1 MAEAIFSVYPITK
14 GILQQLEQATG
25 VAFAAPTSFGEL
37 KREPVLRILRI
48 LRRVRSDAAWIAVS
62 DHNYQPYLPLLLIL
76 GALTGTRRLKVVDF
90 SGKVYETNRW
100 RVFLREP
107 LHLAIGSVKGFLAL
121 GNAYRA
127 ARALL
132 SEPRIPCAPISENP
146 RVAYLKTNLWF
157 GVQAGGSIG
166 HVAGVANGFSRL
178 GSKVDMYAVEDL
190 PMLEPSIN
198 HVRIRGTG
206 VVGLPLDVG
215 RFSFQQ
221 LFVEQATELMSA
233 HRPDLIYQRNCLA
246 NFAGVVLSRQ
256 FQLPLVIEYNGSE
269 VWISEHWGLPL
280 KFASVLRQVEEIN
293 LRHAHLVV
301 VVSEVL
307 RQELLDRGIPEE
319 CIVLYPNCVEPTTFD
334 PNNFTSRDSQDL
346 RKQWG
351 ISPQAVLCT
360 FLGTFGQWHGVE
372 VLAEAIR
379 KLVDTQRDWLVN
391 RRVHFMLVGDG
402 PLMPKVRALIDPSAS
417 RFVTLTGLVQQD
429 QAPRYLAASDILL
442 SPHVANADGSRFFG
456 SPTKLFEY
464 MAMGKGIVAS
474 DLEQIGHVLQPALRA
489 GELPDAAPQA
499 GDRALA
505 VLTKP
510 GDVDELIGGIRF
522 MVEREDWRVSL
533 GKNARRQVLS
543 KYTWRHHVEAI
554 LAKLME
560 ISRADTS
567 SFPAPN

>member
-14 GILQQLEQATG
+14 GILQKLEQATG

-37 KREPVLRILRI
+37 KREPPLRILGI
-48 LRRVRSDAAWIAVS
+48 LRRVRSEATWIAVS

-76 GALTGTRRLKVVDF
+76 GALTRTRRLKVVDF

-100 RVFLREP
+100 RVFLWEP
-107 LHLAIGSVKGFLAL
+107 LHLGIGSLRGFSAL
-121 GNAYRA
+121 WNAYRA

-132 SEPRIPCAPISENP
+132 GEPRIPCAPVGERP

-166 HVAGVANGFSRL
+166 HVAGVANGFSQL

-190 PMLEPSIN
+190 PMLEPAIN
-198 HVRIRGTG
+198 RVQIRGKG

-221 LFVEQATELMSA
+221 LFVEQASELMSA
-233 HRPDLIYQRNCLA
+233 SRPDLIYQRNCLA
-246 NFAGVVLSRQ
+246 NFAGVVLSRR

-269 VWISEHWGLPL
+269 VWISEHWGVPL

-307 RQELLDRGIPEE
+307 RQELVNRGIPEDR
-319 CIVLYPNCVEPTTFD
+319 IVLYPNCVEAITFD
-334 PNNFTSRDSQDL
+334 PSNFTSHERQDL
-346 RKQWG
+346 REQWG

-379 KLVDTQRDWLVN
+379 RLADTQRDWLVEQN
-391 RRVHFMLVGDG
+391 VHFMLVGDG
-402 PLMPKVRALIDPSAS
+402 PLMPKVRTVIGSSA
-417 RFVTLTGLVQQD
+417 REFVTLTGLVQQD
-429 QAPRYLAASDILL
+429 QASRYLAASDVLL
-442 SPHVANADGSRFFG
+442 SPHVPNADGSRFFG

-474 DLEQIGHVLQPALRA
+474 DLEQIGHVLDPALRA
-489 GELPDAAPQA
+489 DKLPDTPPQME
-499 GDRALA
+499 DPSLAL
-505 VLTKP
+505 LTTP
-510 GDVDELIGGIRF
+510 GDVGELISGIRF
-522 MVEREDWRVSL
+522 MVKREDWRVSL
-533 GKNARRQVLS
+533 GKNARHEVLS
-543 KYTWRHHVEAI
+543 KYTWRHHVKAI

-560 ISRADTS
+560 ISRTDAS
-567 SFPAPN
+567 SFVMPN